1 MALTR
6 YPRKQ
11 LKEGRSVCPGSQFE
25 SLVHHDE
32 ERMVPGVSGRGSHSI
47 CLREAEKDE
56 AGIPVP
62 SPLVKDPSP

>member
-11 LKEGRSVCPGSQFE
+11 LREGRSIYPGSQFE
-25 SLVHHDE
+25 SLVHHNE
-32 ERMVPGVSGRGSHSI
+32 EGMALEVSGRGSHNI
-47 CLREAEKDE
+47 CLQEAEKDE
-56 AGIPVP
+56 AGIVVP